1 MKKIKMASKEEQEKW
16 FESKLFVNTYIKRTR
31 QADC

>member
-1 MKKIKMASKEEQEKW
+1 MADTEEHGKW
-16 FESKLFVNTYIKRTR
+16 FDSKLFVNTYIKRIR